1 MLNSFSTLGT
11 WANLSIDVAEVD
23 KSFEEFLT
31 ESQLIKI
38 LTETTPAHAFALL
51 SKPFKSKAAGLDIIS
66 ANLLR
71 ECPELLAESSIH
83 IFNQSLMTG
92 IFPDEWKT
100 WKSARVSP
108 LLRILG

>member
-38 LTETTPAHAFALL
+38 LFARLKQQQHMLLRYYQSLL
-51 SKPFKSKAAGLDIIS
+51 SQRQL
-66 ANLLR
+66 
-71 ECPELLAESSIH
+71 
-83 IFNQSLMTG
+83 
-92 IFPDEWKT
+92 
-100 WKSARVSP
+100 V
-108 LLRILG
+108 

>member
-38 LTETTPAHAFALL
+38 LFVRLKQHQQM
-51 SKPFKSKAAGLDIIS
+51 
-66 ANLLR
+66 LLR
-71 ECPELLAESSIH
+71 YY
-83 IFNQSLMTG
+83 QSL
-92 IFPDEWKT
+92 
-100 WKSARVSP
+100 VSQRQ
-108 LLRILG
+108 LV